1 MAEKGKALFR
11 VVINGPQ
18 QAIFDEITRTD
29 RLLGAIY
36 NARMHVTGTQPGAHM
51 QMRTESGKH
60 TLVVGEIVEY
70 DPPRRFAHTHQF
82 TQHGDPSCLVT
93 YELKPVTG
101 GIEVTM
107 TVDDMPLGTRTGKA
121 MASGG
126 QFILDNLKAIV
137 ETGRPPLMT
146 RMMYAAM
153 GSMEFVLPAKTKAEN
168 WPLDKS

>member
-1 MAEKGKALFR
+1 MAENDKALFR
-11 VVINGPQ
+11 VVINGRQ

-36 NARMHVTGTQPGAHM
+36 NARMHITGTQPGARM

-70 DPPRRFAHTHQF
+70 DPPSRFAHTHQF
-82 TQHGDPSCLVT
+82 TQHGDPFCLVT

-107 TVDDMPLGTRTGKA
+107 TIDDMPLGTKTGKA
-121 MASGG
+121 MARGG
-126 QFILDNLKAIV
+126 QFILDNLKSIV
-137 ETGRPPLMT
+137 ETGSPPLMT
-146 RMMYAAM
+146 RVMYAM
-153 GSMEFVLPAKTKAEN
+153 MDSMEFVLPAKTKAEK